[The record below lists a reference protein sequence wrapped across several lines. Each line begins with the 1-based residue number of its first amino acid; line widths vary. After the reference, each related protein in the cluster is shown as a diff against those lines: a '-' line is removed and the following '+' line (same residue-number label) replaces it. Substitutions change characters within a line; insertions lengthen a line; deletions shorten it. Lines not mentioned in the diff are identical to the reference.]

1 MKCLANMCN
10 ECPAGLETG
19 CRGLYSK
26 EGLCDYPYIGNKKLL
41 VGVIVASDNIKSDCS
56 SKNSSLGD

>member
-10 ECPAGLETG
+10 ECPAKLETG

-41 VGVIVASDNIKSDCS
+41 VGCLTTLPDSVIIK
-56 SKNSSLGD
+56 GDKDDICT